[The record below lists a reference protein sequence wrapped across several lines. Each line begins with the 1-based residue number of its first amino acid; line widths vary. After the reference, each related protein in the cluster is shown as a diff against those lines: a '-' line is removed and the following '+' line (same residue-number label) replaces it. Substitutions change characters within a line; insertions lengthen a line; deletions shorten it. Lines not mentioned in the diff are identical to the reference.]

1 MTAIE
6 ARLIEWCRI
15 ESGEQTTGTADAAG
29 MYTTQK
35 TYASSK
41 CLFSSGAGGTKVLE
55 SGEHVATLPTVLLPA
70 STSIVEGLELVG
82 LVPGYLATYI
92 VRRVVAI
99 RRRVLDHYRC
109 DLEAIA

>member
-1 MTAIE
+1 MSAIE

-15 ESGEQTTGTADAAG
+15 ESGEATTGTADAAG

-41 CLFSSGAGGTKVLE
+41 CLFSGGQGGTKVLE
-55 SGEHVATLPTVLLPA
+55 SGEHVSALPTVILPA
-70 STSIVEGLELVG
+70 STSIIEGCELVG

-92 VRRVVAI
+92 VRRAVAI
-99 RRRVLDHYRC
+99 RTRVLSHIRC